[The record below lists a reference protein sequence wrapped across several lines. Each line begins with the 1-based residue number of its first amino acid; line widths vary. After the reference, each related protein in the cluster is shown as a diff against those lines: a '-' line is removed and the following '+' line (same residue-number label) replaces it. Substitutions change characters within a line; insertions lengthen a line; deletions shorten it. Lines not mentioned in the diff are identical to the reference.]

1 MRIHAHALARLAPE
15 PGPWLPTQWLS
26 SALMTN
32 GHGMD
37 QYGLEADEKRP
48 IFSSAAF
55 NYTAYVRNHSKEDLG
70 NACWSATWKELFL
83 FCFILFNSVCA
94 NHWCGGR
101 AGAMEGAFNLLGL
114 ADEKL
119 PGGQKGREGWISHPR
134 RGVTAALLVCFSLS
148 AHLEGELRVVFGRLG
163 KRKCKCAAT
172 EVGLGMLPPLCYYTD
187 CTIKGSP
194 PIKAEFKA
202 FFSGALS
209 EYRQNLIGHSMPSWG
224 IQTDGPCTSYE
235 AQMWQWEDS
244 KQLRGL
250 DTVWWIIR
258 DAFLWFR
265 NRGEI
270 FNCVAGYKSR

>member
-1 MRIHAHALARLAPE
+1 MRAHTLTRLAPE
-15 PGPWLPTQWLS
+15 PRLWLPTQWLS

-55 NYTAYVRNHSKEDLG
+55 NYPAYVRNHSKEDLG

-83 FCFILFNSVCA
+83 FCFILFNSDCA

-101 AGAMEGAFNLLGL
+101 AGAMESAFNLLG
-114 ADEKL
+114 
-119 PGGQKGREGWISHPR
+119 PGWRKASRWPEGREVWISHPR
-134 RGVTAALLVCFSLS
+134 CGVTAALLVCFSLS
-148 AHLEGELRVVFGRLG
+148 AHLEGELRVVFVRLG
-163 KRKCKCAAT
+163 KRKCKWAAT
-172 EVGLGMLPPLCYYTD
+172 EVGLGMLPPLVLLHRLHHQR
-187 CTIKGSP
+187 IP
-194 PIKAEFKA
+194 PIKAAFKA

-209 EYRQNLIGHSMPSWG
+209 KYRQNPIGHAMPSWG

-235 AQMWQWEDS
+235 AQMRQWEDS

-265 NRGEI
+265 TRGEI